1 MATERDGSTGAK
13 FTKFTSE
20 KRGSPG
26 RERVFGVLQ
35 RRGAIVVLLLVVL
48 VASLRFENFF
58 TARNLENVALQG
70 AFLGLIA
77 VGMTFV
83 IISGGIDLSVGSNL
97 ALGGILAAY
106 AVQASWALALLAPV
120 LVCGL
125 IGLGQGLLI
134 AKARMAPFI
143 VTLAG
148 LLGVRGLALA
158 LADEQPISINKESL
172 FIWFGQGEVLG
183 LTTPIVFLIIA
194 FVIGAV
200 VLTRTRYGQAIF
212 AVGGS
217 EESARLMGIP
227 VDRTKVI
234 AYTTSGVLAGLAG
247 ALLAARLGAGQPVAG
262 TGWEL
267 DAISA
272 VVVGGTLLT
281 GGAGTLSGTFAGVLL
296 LGVLQNIINQI
307 GTLGSYTQ
315 QLVSGVFLIIVVL
328 IQAYLTRKRRM

>member
-1 MATERDGSTGAK
+1 MATAKDGSTVGEAAAG
-13 FTKFTSE
+13 

-26 RERVFGVLQ
+26 REWVFNILQ

-48 VASLRFENFF
+48 AASLRFEYFF

-97 ALGGILAAY
+97 ALGGVLAAY
-106 AVQASWALALLAPV
+106 AVQVSWVLALVIPILA
-120 LVCGL
+120 CGL
-125 IGLGQGLLI
+125 IGFGQGVLI

-158 LADEQPISINKESL
+158 LADEQPISIKKESP
-172 FIWFGQGEVLG
+172 FIWFGQGEILG
-183 LTTPIVFLIIA
+183 LNAPIVFLILA
-194 FVIGAV
+194 FIVGAV
-200 VLTRTRYGQAIF
+200 ILTRTRYGQSIF

-217 EESARLMGIP
+217 EESARLMGIS

-296 LGVLQNIINQI
+296 LGVLQNIINQV

-315 QLVSGVFLIIVVL
+315 QLVSGVFLIVVVL
-328 IQAYLTRKRRM
+328 IQAYLTRNRRK